1 MTAGTYRRRWGG
13 GRALLLAA
21 TLATGATTVAPMTAA
36 AQRTPSV
43 AVLDFETRSRYWRD
57 RLPASAAAQL
67 VTRLVEAGHFDVIDR
82 DRLEA
87 IVREQD
93 MSVQGAT
100 DLALQLG
107 EIKAVD
113 YVISGTISAF
123 EIKSYGVGPV
133 SYTEADATLDIRI
146 IDTSTAEIVAAVTGS
161 GTKRM
166 GSVDGGPSMSWDAGV
181 AESALQPAT
190 EDVVQQLSELAGS
203 GALPATIELEPPV
216 VVGTDEG
223 VVDISQGSVHG
234 IAVGQRFEVHR
245 FVREI
250 VVGGEVMEVVAEQ
263 VGVVEVTRVFDEV
276 AIAEIVEGEATV
288 DDTLRPVRG

>member
-1 MTAGTYRRRWGG
+1 MTEGKHRRRRTWS
-13 GRALLLAA
+13 ALLLAA
-21 TLATGATTVAPMTAA
+21 TFAIGATTVAPTTAA
-36 AQRTPSV
+36 AQRTPSI
-43 AVLDFETRSRYWRD
+43 AVLDFETRSSYWRD

-67 VTRLVEAGHFDVIDR
+67 VSRLVEAGDFDVIDR
-82 DRLEA
+82 ERLQA

-107 EIKAVD
+107 QIRAVD
-113 YVISGTISAF
+113 YVIAGTVSTF

-133 SYTEADATLDIRI
+133 SYSEAEATLDIRV
-146 IDTSTAEIVAAVTGS
+146 IDTSTAEIAAAVSGS
-161 GTKRM
+161 GKKRM
-166 GSVDGGPSMSWDAGV
+166 GSVDWGPSLSWDAGV
-181 AESALQPAT
+181 AEAALQPAT
-190 EDVVQQLSELAGS
+190 EDVVEQLGELAES
-203 GALPATIELEPPV
+203 GALPPTIQLEPPV

-223 VVDISQGSVHG
+223 VVDISQGSIHG
-234 IAVGQRFEVHR
+234 IEVGQRFEVHR

-250 VVGGEVMEVVAEQ
+250 VVGGEVMEVVTEQ

-288 DDTLRPVRG
+288 DDTLRPVGD